1 MLIKGRTSSIMTYKW
16 QKRQERKGPTSKPD
30 FIYMCMELP
39 IKARRCRH
47 CEGKTMGKTSSSA
60 AEVHKHKAFSTASS
74 GKSGLFPGVMADS
87 RGCTAAST
95 SGAASPPD
103 YCSADVPS
111 ARLQ

>member
-16 QKRQERKGPTSKPD
+16 QKRQERKSPTSKPD
-30 FIYMCMELP
+30 FIYMCMKLP
-39 IKARRCRH
+39 IKARRCRQR
-47 CEGKTMGKTSSSA
+47 EGKTMGKTLSSA
-60 AEVHKHKAFSTASS
+60 AEVHKHKPFSTASR
-74 GKSGLFPGVMADS
+74 KSGLFPGVMADS
-87 RGCTAAST
+87 RGCTAASV